1 MIAANCIGFTQDYN
15 PTSPRQD
22 WLYERLMIDA
32 QLKIGWLSQQKDT
45 LKSIKSLANL
55 ALDATEGAVKA
66 FDLKGARTHLT
77 EYVNN
82 STILKYGKQA
92 FTIINDNHQ
101 VVYKMIKNECDEN
114 DVLIMDWN
122 YVWETDEMKLLVNS
136 TRLATN
142 KELLMQGLFE
152 GPLMWNNITLNQN
165 FAKQLTEAY
174 PSTFPTP
181 QANIP
186 PHILVQHQLFSNPQ

>member
-1 MIAANCIGFTQDYN
+1 MTIKLDLNSSKNIYESMIAANCVGFTQDYN

-22 WLYERLMIDA
+22 WLYERLMMDA

-55 ALDATEGAVKA
+55 ALDATEGAFKA
-66 FDLKGARTHLT
+66 FDPKGARTHLT

-152 GPLMWNNITLNQN
+152 GPLM
-165 FAKQLTEAY
+165 
-174 PSTFPTP
+174 
-181 QANIP
+181 
-186 PHILVQHQLFSNPQ
+186 